1 MRRPMTHM
9 TDETTTTTAAASHE
23 MRTPT
28 RPRKSAKIHT
38 GDARHLTTTTTL
50 ITDEDRNPPITPGEE
65 DRSSRLRDG
74 ESRRVSVASTVAATP
89 ESAMNRGWSSRFGA
103 GDDGFGATPWTPV
116 GTRRG
121 VPASG
126 GGFDSPERVG
136 VGAGGEE
143 ATIATVGAEEDA
155 YVYGTPPSS
164 PRAADVA
171 KLVCPRTPMKARRTR
186 ECVGLDENGDVRPR
200 GRVVRSLLEE
210 FDAAERSLEDMVENK
225 SDSTTLWKNRLDENF
240 DPFDEPA

>member
-1 MRRPMTHM
+1 MRRPTTRVTEEATA
-9 TDETTTTTAAASHE
+9 TDE

-28 RPRKSAKIHT
+28 RPRKSAKIHA
-38 GDARHLTTTTTL
+38 DARHRTTTTL
-50 ITDEDRNPPITPGEE
+50 IADEDRNPPITPGEE
-65 DRSSRLRDG
+65 DRSRLRDG

-103 GDDGFGATPWTPV
+103 DDDGFGATPWTPV

-126 GGFDSPERVG
+126 GGFDSPERG
-136 VGAGGEE
+136 GGGGGGAGGEE
-143 ATIATVGAEEDA
+143 ATIATVDAEEDA

-186 ECVGLDENGDVRPR
+186 ERVGLDENGDVRPR

>member
-1 MRRPMTHM
+1 MRRPTTHVT
-9 TDETTTTTAAASHE
+9 TDEATVADE

-28 RPRKSAKIHT
+28 RPRKSAKIHA
-38 GDARHLTTTTTL
+38 DARHRGTTTV
-50 ITDEDRNPPITPGEE
+50 IAADEDRNLPITPGEE
-65 DRSSRLRDG
+65 DRSRLRDG

-89 ESAMNRGWSSRFGA
+89 ESAMNRGWSSRFG
-103 GDDGFGATPWTPV
+103 GDGFEATPWTPV

-126 GGFDSPERVG
+126 GGFDSPERERG
-136 VGAGGEE
+136 VVAGGEE
-143 ATIATVGAEEDA
+143 ATVGATVGAEEDA

-186 ECVGLDENGDVRPR
+186 ERVGLDENGDVRPR

-225 SDSTTLWKNRLDENF
+225 SESTTLWKNRLDENF